1 MRNEYLIFVFSHLVN
16 FQAKHKPVLINVN
29 RTIICCETVRTVMI
43 MKYYESQNVNLPFV
57 TKFLVSDLC
66 WGHSD

>member
-1 MRNEYLIFVFSHLVN
+1 MKNEYFIFVFSHLVN
-16 FQAKHKPVLINVN
+16 FQVKHKLILINVN
-29 RTIICCETVRTVMI
+29 RRIICCEIVRTVMI
-43 MKYYESQNVNLPFV
+43 MKYYKCQNVNLPFV